1 MPLFSAQLVNPTGK
15 PARINELPIMPRL
28 ILELLATARKIQ
40 NLHYYQIQNPAP
52 VSSGAGFFY

>member
-28 ILELLATARKIQ
+28 ILELLAAARKIQ
-40 NLHYYQIQNPAP
+40 NLHYYLIQNPAP
-52 VSSGAGFFY
+52 EDSGAGFFY